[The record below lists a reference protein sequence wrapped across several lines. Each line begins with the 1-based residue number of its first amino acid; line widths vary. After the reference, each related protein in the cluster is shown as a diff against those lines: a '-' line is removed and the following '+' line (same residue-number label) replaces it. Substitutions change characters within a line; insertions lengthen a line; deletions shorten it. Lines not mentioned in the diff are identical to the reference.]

1 MPCMI
6 RQKEPDLLNFSR
18 PDVLRVLRG
27 QALAV
32 LVVGIAT
39 AIRYGLEL
47 AWPNALVPFAM
58 YFPAVMVVGYFGGAA
73 AAVTGVTLSVLGGW
87 YLFMPPSGTFR
98 IETTSEAV
106 NLALFSIAA
115 AAIAA
120 LAVLLR
126 VRIYLARR
134 ADMRLQ
140 RAQRAGGVADWE
152 WDLENDQVLWSD
164 SLYHM
169 HGMPP
174 AGKHPSPNHVFQT
187 MHPDDKEHVRRSLA
201 RARDT
206 GQPLVMEYR
215 IVLPDGSARWLL
227 SRAECVA
234 GADGKPR
241 KMVGVNVE
249 ITSRKEA
256 EQQRELLFHELNHRV
271 KNNFQVVAS
280 LLRMQAARVGDSEAR
295 EHLNNA
301 MRRVMT
307 MADVHASLY
316 KAGHID
322 TVDFADYMRDL
333 CEKISSSV
341 LLNSRVKCHVR
352 AETAVLKVDRAI
364 PLGLVVN
371 ELVMNAIKHAFP
383 GGVDGE
389 IHVSF
394 GPAADCFLLAVTDNG
409 IGLPAADAPA
419 PPGAGFNGGAGLGM
433 RLIEA
438 FTQQAGGDLR
448 FQRGGSGA
456 RFEIRLPRE
465 LFVVVD
471 PAVAPASSQQAAKG
485 A

>member
-1 MPCMI
+1 
-6 RQKEPDLLNFSR
+6 LLTLLR
-18 PDVLRVLRG
+18 PDIRHLLRG
-27 QALAV
+27 QALAA
-32 LVVGIAT
+32 LVVGAAT
-39 AIRYGLEL
+39 AIRYALEL
-47 AWPNALVPFAM
+47 AWPNAVVPFAT
-58 YFPAVMVVGYFGGAA
+58 YFPAVMIVGYFGGAA
-73 AAVTGVTLSVLGGW
+73 AATTGVALSVFAGW
-87 YLFMPPSGTFR
+87 YLFLPSNSSFH
-98 IETTSEAV
+98 IDAASEAV
-106 NLALFSIAA
+106 NLVLFAIAA
-115 AAIAA
+115 SSIAA

-126 VRIYLARR
+126 TRIQAARR
-134 ADMRLQ
+134 ADLRLQ

-152 WDLENDQVLWSD
+152 WDLENDRVLCSD

-174 AGKHPSPNHVFQT
+174 AGRHPSPNQVFQA
-187 MHPDDKEHVRRSLA
+187 MHPDDKDHVRRSLA
-201 RARDT
+201 RARD
-206 GQPLVMEYR
+206 GGEPLVMEYR
-215 IVLPDGSARWLL
+215 VVLPDGSARWLL
-227 SRAECVA
+227 SRAECIA
-234 GADGKPR
+234 GADGRPR

-333 CEKISSSV
+333 CEKISNSV

-352 AETAVLKVDRAI
+352 ADTAVLKVDRAI

-383 GGVDGE
+383 GGADGE

-394 GPAADCFLLAVTDNG
+394 GPANGRFLLAVTDNG
-409 IGLPAADAPA
+409 IGMPPVDAPA
-419 PPGAGFNGGAGLGM
+419 QAAGFSGGNGLGM

-438 FTQQAGGDLR
+438 FTQQAGGELA
-448 FQRGGSGA
+448 FERGRRGA
-456 RFEIRLPRE
+456 RFEIWLPRA
-465 LFVVVD
+465 LFVVADPVVD
-471 PAVAPASSQQAAKG
+471 PSSQQAVSEG
-485 A
+485 

>member
-1 MPCMI
+1 M
-6 RQKEPDLLNFSR
+6 
-18 PDVLRVLRG
+18 RG

-32 LVVGIAT
+32 LVVAVAT
-39 AIRYGLEL
+39 AFRYGLEL
-47 AWPNALVPFAM
+47 AWPNALVPFAT
-58 YFPAVMVVGYFGGAA
+58 YFPAVMIIGYFGGAA
-73 AAVTGVTLSVLGGW
+73 AAVTGVALSVVVGW
-87 YLFMPPSGTFR
+87 YLFLPSNSSFR
-98 IETTSEAV
+98 IDAASEAV
-106 NLALFSIAA
+106 NLALFAIAA
-115 AAIAA
+115 ASISA

-126 VRIYLARR
+126 TRLQAARR
-134 ADMRLQ
+134 ADLRLR

-152 WDLENDQVLWSD
+152 WDLQNDQVLWSD
-164 SLYHM
+164 SLYDM
-169 HGMPP
+169 HGMRP
-174 AGKHPSPNHVFQT
+174 AGKHPSPNHVFQA
-187 MHPDDKEHVRRSLA
+187 MHPDDKDHVRRSLA
-201 RARDT
+201 RARD
-206 GQPLVMEYR
+206 GGEPLVMEYR
-215 IVLPDGSARWLL
+215 VVLPDGSSRWLL
-227 SRAECVA
+227 SRAECVS
-234 GADGKPR
+234 GADGRPR

-307 MADVHASLY
+307 MADVHGSLY

-333 CEKISSSV
+333 CEKISNSV

-383 GGVDGE
+383 GGVEGE

-394 GPAADCFLLAVTDNG
+394 GPAEDQFLLAVTDNG
-409 IGLPAADAPA
+409 IGLPAAGVSAPA
-419 PPGAGFNGGAGLGM
+419 AGFNGGAGLGM

-448 FQRGGSGA
+448 FERGGAGA
-456 RFEIRLPRE
+456 RFEIWLPRN
-465 LFVVVD
+465 LFVVSD
-471 PAVAPASSQQAAKG
+471 LTAAPAASQQAASVV
-485 A
+485 